1 MSRFRYPDCPGGAA
15 CSARREGRG
24 MCYYCQPGAPF
35 ALRPGAGCAGL
46 DRLLLGRL

>member
-1 MSRFRYPDCPGGAA
+1 MSRFRYPDCPGGAG
-15 CSARREGRG
+15 CSARRGGRG

-35 ALRPGAGCAGL
+35 ALRPDAGRAGL

>member
-1 MSRFRYPDCPGGAA
+1 MSRFRYPDCPGGAG
-15 CSARREGRG
+15 CSARRGGRG

-35 ALRPGAGCAGL
+35 ALYPDISRAGL